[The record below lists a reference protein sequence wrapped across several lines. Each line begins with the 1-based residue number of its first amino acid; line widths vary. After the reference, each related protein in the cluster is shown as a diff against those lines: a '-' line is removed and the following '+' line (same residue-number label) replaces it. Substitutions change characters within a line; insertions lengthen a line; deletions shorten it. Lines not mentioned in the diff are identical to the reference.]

1 MRDRVK
7 QVLNDNYPEIDF
19 ESSNELVDDGILDSL
34 TMVGI
39 ISALSMEFNVVLP
52 YEDILPENFNS
63 IDAMVELLEKF
74 V

>member
-1 MRDRVK
+1 M
-7 QVLNDNYPEIDF
+7 LADNYPEIDF

-63 IDAMVELLEKF
+63 IDAMVELLEKY